1 MDDGYNPIKSEI
13 ESLKKKV
20 ETLEQQLK
28 EKDLHI
34 QDEVRYKQNER
45 ARVEMLEQQLKE
57 KDKEIEAINKQLK
70 LSFNAFNQFE
80 DKILNIAK
88 EILAVYGKTITDQK
102 KQ

>member
-1 MDDGYNPIKSEI
+1 MDDGYNPIKAEI
-13 ESLKKKV
+13 ESLKQQLKEKDSHIQEEVLYKKNERARV

-28 EKDLHI
+28 E
-34 QDEVRYKQNER
+34 R
-45 ARVEMLEQQLKE
+45 
-57 KDKEIEAINKQLK
+57 DKEIETINKQLK